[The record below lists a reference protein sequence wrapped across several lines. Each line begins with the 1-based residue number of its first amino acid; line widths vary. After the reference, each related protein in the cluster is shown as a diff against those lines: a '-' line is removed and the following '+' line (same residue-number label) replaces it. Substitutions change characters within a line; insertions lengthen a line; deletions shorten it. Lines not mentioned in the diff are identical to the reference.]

1 MNEEKIKSLSI
12 DKNIK
17 HRSQRPLW
25 TIFLGVIL
33 VTVVALYFWW
43 PRASD
48 NIRKLKGKTPVAQ
61 GEVKAVASTSSATN
75 VSASAKPPAD
85 SSRVEGSILT
95 VSGYIINRERIEL
108 SPRFMGTVK
117 WIGVKKGD
125 AVTNGQVVVL
135 LDDTE
140 YQARVREIEGRL
152 ANAKVAVEK
161 AELSFNR
168 VSKLAKQNIQS
179 QELEDEARLQLESAK
194 ATVKEIEGGKAVAET
209 YLDWCIIRS
218 PINGVVL
225 EKLVD
230 PNELVVP
237 QSFGGS
243 RGPSTALIALA
254 DPKDLQVEID
264 LNESDLSKVS
274 LNQKCK
280 ISPEAY
286 SDKTYDG
293 YVAEIAPEATRAKGT
308 LQIKVQ
314 IRNPDKF
321 LTPELSARVDFLGK

>member
-1 MNEEKIKSLSI
+1 MNDRDLKKLSI
-12 DKNIK
+12 DRNVK

-25 TIFLGVIL
+25 IIFIGVAV
-33 VTVVALYFWW
+33 VTAIALFYWW

-48 NIRKLKGKTPVAQ
+48 KIRLIKGKTPVT
-61 GEVKAVASTSSATN
+61 GEAKAVSSTMAPTNAPRPAESAN
-75 VSASAKPPAD
+75 
-85 SSRVEGSILT
+85 VEGSILT

-135 LDDTE
+135 LDATE
-140 YQARVREIEGRL
+140 YRARLAENAGRL
-152 ANAKVAVEK
+152 ATAKVAVEK
-161 AELSFNR
+161 AQLNFDR
-168 VSKLAKQNIQS
+168 VTKLTKQNIQS
-179 QELEDEARLQLESAK
+179 KELEDEARLQLESAK
-194 ATVKEIEGGKAVAET
+194 ATVKEIEGARSVIET
-209 YLDWCIIRS
+209 YLDWCVIRS

-237 QSFGGS
+237 QSFGGT

-264 LNESDLSKVS
+264 LNEADLSKVS

-280 ISPEAY
+280 VSPEAY
-286 SDKTYDG
+286 PEKTYDG

-314 IRNPDKF
+314 IRDPDKY
-321 LTPELSARVDFLGK
+321 LTPELSARVDFLHQ